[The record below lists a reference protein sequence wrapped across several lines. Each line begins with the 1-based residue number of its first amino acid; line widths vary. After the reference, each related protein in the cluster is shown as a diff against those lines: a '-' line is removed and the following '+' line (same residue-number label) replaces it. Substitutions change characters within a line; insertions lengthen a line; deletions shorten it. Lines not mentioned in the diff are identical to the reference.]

1 MRFSILGPLEVD
13 AETGPVPLD
22 GPKRR
27 AILCALLTSANDVV
41 SLDQL
46 IDWLWARRP
55 PRSAGA
61 VVQGH
66 ISRLRRVLEPDR
78 APWSHAEVLIRR
90 APGYLL
96 HIDPEQLDAARFVRM
111 VAEGRA
117 ALEGRETEA
126 AARVLTA
133 ALALWRGRALADVA
147 LVDAAQDDIARL
159 EGLRLSATVMR
170 IDADLALSRH
180 VALVHELEA
189 LVREHPLDERLCG
202 QLMIALCRCG
212 RQAES
217 LAVYE
222 RLRTTLAQELRIEPS
237 AASRWLRGA
246 ILSQH
251 PDLNLRPRWSGP
263 GGEPSHG
270 WWP

>member
-1 MRFSILGPLEVD
+1 MKFRILGPLEVVAD
-13 AETGPVPLD
+13 TGPVWLD
-22 GPKRR
+22 GLKRR
-27 AILCALLTSANDVV
+27 VILCALLTRANDVV
-41 SLDQL
+41 SVDQL
-46 IDWLWARRP
+46 IDWLWAHRP
-55 PRSAGA
+55 PRSAA
-61 VVQGH
+61 AIVQGH
-66 ISRLRRVLEPDR
+66 ISRLRSALEPER
-78 APWSHAEVLIRR
+78 VPWSHSQVLLRR

-96 HIDPEQLDAARFVRM
+96 RIDPEQLDAARFVRM

-117 ALEGRETEA
+117 ALERGENEP
-126 AARVLTA
+126 AARLLTS

-180 VALVHELEA
+180 VALVHELGA

-212 RQAES
+212 RQADS

-222 RLRTTLAQELRIEPS
+222 RLRATLAQELHIEPS

-263 GGEPSHG
+263 GGEASPG
-270 WWP
+270 WWR